1 MIKKLNGFL
10 LTRKLNHKCLGKVRP
25 VSSARVRCMHDH
37 VKPSVRDFNRD
48 HSILHCGT
56 NDPSSE
62 RTANQSARSIIE
74 LALISKSED
83 NRISISLIVPRNDNR
98 YNKANELCSRLI
110 HMCAEQNFLYIDHTN
125 SENHLN
131 GSKFILTSMRQ

>member
-1 MIKKLNGFL
+1 MARYDQL
-10 LTRKLNHKCLGKVRP
+10 VRQE
-25 VSSARVRCMHDH
+25 SDH

-110 HMCAEQNFLYIDHTN
+110 HMCAEQNFPYIDHNN
-125 SENHLN
+125 SFQPENHLN
-131 GSKFILTSMRQ
+131 ESKFILTSMRQ